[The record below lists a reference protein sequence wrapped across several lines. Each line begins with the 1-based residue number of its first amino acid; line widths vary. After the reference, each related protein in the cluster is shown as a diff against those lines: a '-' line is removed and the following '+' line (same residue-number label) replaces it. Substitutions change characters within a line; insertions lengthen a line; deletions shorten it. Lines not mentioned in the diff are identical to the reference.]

1 MHAKAPALRSR
12 AVRRPERRHSQAPQA
27 IGSRTSRRAQGRS
40 NVMAV
45 SWVDRRKRL
54 SHFGARLAFLWGRRF
69 RLPTCW
75 RNQSSGNLRGNGLF
89 THHGRPGGES
99 RQAETAE
106 EKPLGQQTGGAE
118 KGEPGPEIEG
128 AIQRGKEARNAAM
141 GIGGRGGGGGAG
153 GGGGGGGEGIG
164 EDA

>member
-1 MHAKAPALRSR
+1 MHAKAPALKSR
-12 AVRRPERRHSQAPQA
+12 ALRRAERRHSHAA
-27 IGSRTSRRAQGRS
+27 HAMGSKTSRRAQGRS

-45 SWVDRRKRL
+45 YRVDRRKRL

-75 RNQSSGNLRGNGLF
+75 RKRSSRHLRGNGLF
-89 THHGRPGGES
+89 TRHGRAGGES
-99 RQAETAE
+99 RQAEAAE

-128 AIQRGKEARNAAM
+128 AIQRGKEARNAGM
-141 GIGGRGGGGGAG
+141 GIGGRRP
-153 GGGGGGGEGIG
+153 
-164 EDA
+164 